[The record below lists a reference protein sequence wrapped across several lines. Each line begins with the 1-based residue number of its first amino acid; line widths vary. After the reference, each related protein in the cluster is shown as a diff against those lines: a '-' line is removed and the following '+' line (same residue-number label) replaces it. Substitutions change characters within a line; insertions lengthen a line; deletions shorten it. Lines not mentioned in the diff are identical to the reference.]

1 MDEERIINIINQ
13 RVEIENGKKTI
24 SFEKLD
30 DIFSKKLSDEEINN
44 LYSLLEKEHIEII
57 TGVDE
62 SSEFSALEDNS
73 IQITDST
80 KEYLNEIGKIK
91 LLSPEEEFVLFKKA
105 EKGDEKAKKSLLNR
119 I

>member
-13 RVEIENGKKTI
+13 RVEIENGKKP
-24 SFEKLD
+24 FLLKNLM
-30 DIFSKKLSDEEINN
+30 IFFKKLSDEEINN
-44 LYSLLEKEHIEII
+44 LYNLLEKEHIEII

-62 SSEFSALEDNS
+62 SSEFSTLEDNS

-91 LLSPEEEFVLFKKA
+91 LLSPEEEFVLLRKQKKA
-105 EKGDEKAKKSLLNR
+105 TKAKKAY
-119 I
+119 